1 MKDATKVYIRESVYR
16 TLESIAIIAILA
28 VFVYFITCTID
39 WLSKINLI
47 EGYLEAASSAQIS
60 ETDTPHAT
68 YAPLQTGPSNQTP
81 LESVVA
87 QQLFNP

>member
-1 MKDATKVYIRESVYR
+1 MKENTRAVIRKSTYR
-16 TLESIAIIAILA
+16 VLESAAIITILA
-28 VFVYFITCTID
+28 VFVYFITCTIG

-60 ETDTPHAT
+60 ETDTPYVT

-81 LESVVA
+81 LESDVA